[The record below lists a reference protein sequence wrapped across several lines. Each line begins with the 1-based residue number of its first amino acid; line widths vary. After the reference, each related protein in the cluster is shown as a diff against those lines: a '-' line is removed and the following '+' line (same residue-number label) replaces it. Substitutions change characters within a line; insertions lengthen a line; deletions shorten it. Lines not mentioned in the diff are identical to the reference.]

1 MILVTGASGTVG
13 SETVKALIKRKAAFQ
28 GAYRD
33 LSKAPSGVTSVKFD
47 YGDKSTWDNALKG
60 VETLFLNG

>member
-33 LSKAPSGVTSVKFD
+33 LSKAFW
-47 YGDKSTWDNALKG
+47 GDRRKS
-60 VETLFLNG
+60 